1 MCRIRTPKPPKIPS
15 TPIYATPPPAAPV
28 EPPIIEPAD
37 KQVFSNEAA
46 TLRAKRKGARGLRTD
61 LGVTPGAVTNTGGLV
76 IPKPVN

>member
-1 MCRIRTPKPPKIPS
+1 MCRVRTPEIPP
-15 TPIYATPPPAAPV
+15 TPVYAPPPPAAPV

-37 KQVFSNEAA
+37 KQVFSNETA

-61 LGVTPGAVTNTGGLV
+61 LGVTPGDATNTGGLV

>member
-1 MCRIRTPKPPKIPS
+1 MCRIRTPKPPP
-15 TPIYATPPPAAPV
+15 TPVYATPPAAAPV

-37 KQVFSNEAA
+37 KQVFSNEVA

-61 LGVTPGAVTNTGGLV
+61 LGVTPGAETNTGGLV